1 MTENSFKDLN
11 IENRIFTIRGVAVM
25 LDSDIAKIY
34 QVETRALNQ
43 AVKRNIER
51 FPVDFMFQLDE
62 SESANLTESI
72 YKKEYHAPHK
82 EHLISQNVIS
92 KGRGGRRKLPFV
104 FTEQGVAGLSG
115 VLKSQMAA
123 MAHVAIMRAF
133 IQMRKLTQSSN
144 LINYRLTHIE
154 QKQLEANQK
163 IEHLFRMIENK
174 DAIPGQG
181 LFFEGQVFDA
191 YLLSSKI
198 IRSAKKSIVLIDNYI
213 DENTLTHLTKK
224 KNDIKVLL
232 LTNKISDKLILDV
245 KKANEQFSHFEIR
258 KFSKSHDRFLIIDN
272 DVVHHLGASLKDLGK
287 KWFAFSTINK
297 KTVGEILDKI

>member
-1 MTENSFKDLN
+1 MSDISYKEFK

-51 FPVDFMFQLDE
+51 FPADFMFQLDD
-62 SESANLTESI
+62 SESASLTESI
-72 YKKEYHAPHK
+72 YKEEYHDPHK

-133 IQMRKLTQSSN
+133 IQMRKLTQNSN
-144 LINYRLTHIE
+144 LINYRLNHIE

-163 IEHLFRMIENK
+163 IDQLFRMIENK
-174 DAIPGQG
+174 EAIPVQG
-181 LFFEGQVFDA
+181 VFFEGQIFDA
-191 YLLSSKI
+191 YVLSSKI
-198 IRSAKKSIVLIDNYI
+198 IRSASRVCCLG
-213 DENTLTHLTKK
+213 
-224 KNDIKVLL
+224 
-232 LTNKISDKLILDV
+232 
-245 KKANEQFSHFEIR
+245 
-258 KFSKSHDRFLIIDN
+258 FL
-272 DVVHHLGASLKDLGK
+272 VWG
-287 KWFAFSTINK
+287 
-297 KTVGEILDKI
+297 